1 MATRFEAFCNT
12 TTDLQA
18 VISDVDNYDRK
29 RLLPGNFIRSNSD
42 SSDPEYHLYNLYNS
56 GDVSGQFYLDGKEMT
71 KVSDGP
77 NANGEYR
84 YTASLD
90 LLEYYENGTTPS
102 TLNSQVLEAGQ
113 DWSTLKTT
121 VCNEQ
126 ADRIRS
132 YLNRPVYKRKKDTS
146 QGASERSYDWILI
159 RSNACLAVADLIRS
173 VDPEK
178 AAEIE
183 SQVFDLEAGQG
194 LMDKLKRGE
203 YTLWNEASAR
213 SLSGVVTEVSVHTN
227 TTGVIEDVKQW
238 ATPKIEWDDVR
249 VVITAGGTFS
259 AKSEN
264 STIKYKVLTQGV
276 KGIATQESNPELI
289 DGNYQGLAYG
299 LSIRFSEGVYTTS
312 DEWSIIVQGGGED
325 FGTIK
330 TGQVYR

>member
-18 VISDVDNYDRK
+18 VISDVDNFDRK
-29 RLLPGNFIRSNSD
+29 RLLRPDWKTTGTTNLYKLSD
-42 SSDPEYHLYNLYNS
+42 SGYISQLYINS
-56 GDVSGQFYLDGKEMT
+56 VEATAVGDT
-71 KVSDGP
+71 P
-77 NANGEYR
+77 NADNEYAYDSASDSVTFFLAGSSTSALNGSSFE
-84 YTASLD
+84 SS
-90 LLEYYENGTTPS
+90 E
-102 TLNSQVLEAGQ
+102 
-113 DWSTLKTT
+113 DWATLKQK
-121 VCNEQ
+121 VVNEQ

-173 VDPEK
+173 VNPEK